1 MVSKT
6 FIKITNKDIYDMLK
20 EIKDSNDTQHQEIIT
35 HQLQTNGKVKLNKW
49 IATTAISLALIM
61 IGILSKHLIDCG

>member
-1 MVSKT
+1 MTT
-6 FIKITNKDIYDMLK
+6 FVRITNKDIYNKIEEFIK
-20 EIKDSNDTQHQEIIT
+20 ENSVQHNEIIE
-35 HQLQTNGKVKLNKW
+35 HQLKTNGKVKLNKW